1 MNLNFYQI
9 SEQHKIKKIF
19 KNFLKSEKNFTKD
32 FIIKFSNPI
41 AHMCLELI
49 NRTTDESIIFIIS
62 KIIKYIIKD
71 PNGLKCIL
79 NFEFFLKIFNLIKNK
94 KFVFSTE
101 GYKILCV
108 KIFLA
113 FIFFILSI

>member
-1 MNLNFYQI
+1 
-9 SEQHKIKKIF
+9 
-19 KNFLKSEKNFTKD
+19 
-32 FIIKFSNPI
+32 
-41 AHMCLELI
+41 MCLELI

-71 PNGLKCIL
+71 PNGFKCIL
-79 NFEFFLKIFNLIKNK
+79 NFEFFLKIFNLTKNK

-108 KIFLA
+108 IILLY
-113 FIFFILSI
+113 IYNFFYLSI